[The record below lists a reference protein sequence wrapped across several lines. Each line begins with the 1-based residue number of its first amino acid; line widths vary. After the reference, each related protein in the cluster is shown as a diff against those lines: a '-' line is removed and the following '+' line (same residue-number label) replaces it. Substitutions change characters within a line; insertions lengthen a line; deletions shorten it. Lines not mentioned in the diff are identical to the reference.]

1 MKTYRFFNKKLQRH
15 VFFFTLCGALFA
27 LNSAV
32 FADRIRMR
40 DGSVIYGKV
49 TEITV
54 GKYKLRKADGS
65 RHSVLKSKI
74 RKVTFTGR
82 ASDTGYIDYFTR
94 LYWGIGLAAYAEE
107 KAVHTSTG
115 RFLSKGQ
122 NSSHLLT
129 RLGLEAGWMLIAST
143 LAAHGGWEYKQSQL
157 LGENDLDYSYSVLT
171 AGLSW
176 YFGLD
181 RFGIEIDNLYLR
193 PQIRLPLQGSV
204 NSTSEDISFETR
216 FGTTNQ
222 INLKSAPLEGEGL
235 GYGLSLGW
243 EWIQGS
249 FVYGLALSYSV
260 DNFSGQRSDTL
271 PELKAAPA
279 TVQYY
284 GIDLS
289 ISYD

>member
-15 VFFFTLCGALFA
+15 VFFFTLCCAFFA

-32 FADRIRMR
+32 FADRIKMR
-40 DGSVIYGKV
+40 DGSVIYGKI

-65 RHSVLKSKI
+65 PQSVLKSKI

-82 ASDTGYIDYFTR
+82 LNDLGYINYFMR
-94 LYWGIGLAAYAEE
+94 LYLGIGLAAYAEE
-107 KAVHTSTG
+107 KAVRASTG
-115 RFLSKGQ
+115 GPLSKGQ
-122 NSSHLLT
+122 NSSHLLA
-129 RLGLEAGWMLIAST
+129 RLGLEAGWMLIVNT

-157 LGENDLDYSYSVLT
+157 LGENDIDYSYSALT

-176 YFGLD
+176 YFGLN
-181 RFGIEIDNLYLR
+181 RFGLDIDNLYLR
-193 PQIRLPLQGSV
+193 PRIRLPLQGSV
-204 NSTSEDISFETR
+204 NSTSEDISSQTSS
-216 FGTTNQ
+216 GTMYQ
-222 INLKSAPLEGEGL
+222 ASLKSAPLEGDGL

-249 FVYGLALSYSV
+249 FAYGLALSYSV
-260 DNFSGQRSDTL
+260 DNFQVKRSDTL
-271 PELKAAPA
+271 SELKAVPA